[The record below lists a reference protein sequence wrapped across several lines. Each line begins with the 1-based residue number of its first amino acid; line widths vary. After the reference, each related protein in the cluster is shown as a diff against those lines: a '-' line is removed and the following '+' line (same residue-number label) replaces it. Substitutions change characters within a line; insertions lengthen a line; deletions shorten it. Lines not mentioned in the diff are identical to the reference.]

1 MYNEAMKC
9 RRVIKLLER
18 STDAVRANVSLV
30 FGGKENRIKERAL
43 ITLISN
49 QENKLRDAMLR
60 WRSYVDAKKRD
71 EASH

>member
-9 RRVIKLLER
+9 GRVIKLLER

-60 WRSYVDAKKRD
+60 WRNYVDAKKRD